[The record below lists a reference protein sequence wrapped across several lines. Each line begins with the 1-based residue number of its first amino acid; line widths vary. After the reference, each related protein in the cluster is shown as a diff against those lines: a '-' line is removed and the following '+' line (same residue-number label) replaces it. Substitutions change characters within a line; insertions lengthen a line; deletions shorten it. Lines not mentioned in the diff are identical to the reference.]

1 LRENLDVVSDY
12 TLDEARRRRYGGGYR
27 GGYTAF
33 PRSRSGDINRIGY
46 GDGRGAD
53 LGSDKAAFKRRE
65 MEVELGDEE
74 PNNYAVYIGGK
85 PWKVF
90 RSQRQA
96 EKAAATIK
104 NKYGK
109 DTKVFQTAA
118 PPSS

>member
-1 LRENLDVVSDY
+1 MHDVVIGRLRENLDVIS
-12 TLDEARRRRYGGGYR
+12 EAPYRRRFRGRDSWDSNMPGYDPGGE
-27 GGYTAF
+27 
-33 PRSRSGDINRIGY
+33 
-46 GDGRGAD
+46 
-53 LGSDKAAFKRRE
+53 LGSRDYRSNDPDFRANDERE
-65 MEVELGDEE
+65 PEGL
-74 PNNYAVYIGGK
+74 NNYAVSIGGK

-104 NKYGK
+104 SKYGK